1 MRNLS
6 FFRPIHAGLVLMSC
20 VTLFGSGLAGSCRA
34 AEFDVYRLTHVT
46 PSDAKRILQELA
58 DGRAGELQVVADSE
72 SNTLMVRGSQESRTL
87 AGVLLEQIDRAPSPS
102 PAASS
107 SAPRPVDVIR
117 TYPIAAE
124 NLAGVAARLQQL
136 LEGRARVAT
145 DVGRARL
152 IVAAPADVQELIA
165 RHLSDDAAPP
175 ATLSRQ
181 TATNSSRQTPRAI
194 VAAQPPSSYVFR
206 VRSANEVL
214 QTLRRFF
221 SDSLQPQRANE
232 FLFVAQDQQRL
243 TIRFEPSA
251 DRCLL
256 SGSGALVR
264 QFLNLL
270 GQIDSPQSHPGR
282 ITRLMAIRNTQPDI
296 LHEAVDIW
304 RDVRKQRAFGNVVAP
319 AVSQVESPVERNRR
333 RAAYRALG
341 ISGPSA
347 VQQVADEQQPS
358 DEQPRSD
365 GAPAAGPLRR
375 PSSDVEIQSL
385 PDLDVIILR
394 GLGADV
400 EELTRI
406 INEIE
411 RLSAETTPEI
421 EVYHLQHVQGEAANR
436 LITQVLEDLTGTL
449 QGRVTITPLVK
460 PNALLMIGWGE
471 AVKAA
476 KKLIAELDQ
485 AVPAATQVRVFRLEH
500 ATAAQVQTTIDQFFA
515 GRAGLAPQVE
525 VTTDSRTNSLIV
537 NASPRDLEELE
548 LLIQQLDVDHAEAVN
563 QGRVIRLK
571 NSLADDVAQTVQAAI
586 TAARGGGTG
595 ANSGRS
601 AVLEMLLVDPDGQ
614 KVVRSG
620 LLNEVRVT
628 ADSRT
633 NSLIITGPEQ
643 SMDLIEALIRQMDET
658 PASSAQI
665 KVFQVVN
672 GDATE
677 MVLML
682 RTLFPAQPGGSS
694 VPQLPSAEGETSLV
708 PVRFS
713 IDSRTNS
720 IIATGSASDLQIIQ
734 ALLARLDAEE
744 AQQRV
749 NKVYRLRNSP
759 AIDVATAVNEFL
771 RNERIVQRA
780 APGRPNPFQQIETEV
795 VVVAEPVGNSLIISA
810 SPRYYEEILELVT
823 SLDEQPPQVL
833 VQVIIA
839 EVDLSNFH
847 ELGVELGLQD
857 SLLFDRSLLGDL
869 VTTTA
874 TSALSTPAGV
884 VTTTNEVIQAA
895 SNSPGFNFN
904 NFPLGNSG
912 SDRSLATSG
921 TVAGQGLS
929 HFNLGRVNS
938 ELGYGGMVLSASSE
952 NVSMLIRALDQRSHV
967 EILSRPQI
975 MTLDNQPAFIQV
987 GERVPRI
994 TGTSINNIGQ
1004 VNTIELEDV
1013 GLILGI
1019 TPRISPEGMVVMD
1032 VDAEK
1037 SKLGPENEGIP
1048 VSVSAGGEIVRSPR
1062 IDITRAQTTVSAS
1075 SGQTIVLGG
1084 LITNDRLSISRRV
1097 PWLGD
1102 IPLLGDLFKYDSYR
1116 TRRKELLIIMT
1127 PHVILGPHDADH
1139 HKQIEMARMSWC
1151 SADVY
1156 EFLGPGG
1163 PPSVLS
1169 GQYDESGTPVIYPDQ
1184 TPGTEWQN
1192 GGPHDPP
1199 VSEFPPAEPPILPRP
1214 AEPPPLPPTDG
1225 RQLPGAATGSG
1236 GLIEPPSES
1245 RRAPEPSPATGSPLR
1260 QLVFTE
1266 ESSSPATDSAA
1277 QDSDGGQKSSR
1288 RSWWP
1293 FRTTRKEGTVE

>member
-6 FFRPIHAGLVLMSC
+6 FFRPICAGLVLMSL
-20 VTLFGSGLAGSCRA
+20 VALVGSGLTGSCRA
-34 AEFDVYRLTHVT
+34 AEFDVYRLKHVA
-46 PSDAKRILQELA
+46 PSDAKRILHKLA
-58 DGRAGELQVVADSE
+58 DGGAGELQIVADRE
-72 SNTLMVRGSQESRTL
+72 TNTLMVGGSQELRTL
-87 AGVLLEQIDRAPSPS
+87 AGELLQEIDRAPAAS
-102 PAASS
+102 PAVSL
-107 SAPRPVDVIR
+107 SAPQPVDVIR
-117 TYPIAAE
+117 TYPISAE

-136 LEGRARVAT
+136 LKGRARVAT
-145 DVGRARL
+145 DAGRAQL
-152 IVAAPADVQELIA
+152 IVAAPPNVHDLIA
-165 RHLSDDAAPP
+165 KHLADGAAPP
-175 ATLSRQ
+175 AVVPARAVTGALRQ
-181 TATNSSRQTPRAI
+181 TTRAVATT
-194 VAAQPPSSYVFR
+194 QPPSSYVFR
-206 VRSANEVL
+206 VRSANEVV

-221 SDSLQPQRANE
+221 SDRLQPQGPDM
-232 FLFVAQDQQRL
+232 FLFVTPDRQRL

-251 DRCLL
+251 NRCLL
-256 SGSGALVR
+256 SGSRILVR
-264 QFLNLL
+264 QFFNLL
-270 GQIDSPQSHPGR
+270 EQIDSPQSDPDR

-296 LHEAVDIW
+296 LQEAVDTW
-304 RDVRKQRAFGNVVAP
+304 RNVRNQQAASTVAAP
-319 AVSQVESPVERNRR
+319 AVSQAESSIDQNRR

-347 VQQVADEQQPS
+347 VQQVADEQPRA
-358 DEQPRSD
+358 DE
-365 GAPAAGPLRR
+365 AAAVGPLRR

-436 LITQVLEDLTGTL
+436 LITQVLQDLTGTL
-449 QGRVTITPLVK
+449 QGRVSITPLVK
-460 PNALLMIGWGE
+460 PNALLLIGWGE
-471 AVKAA
+471 AVEAA
-476 KKLIAELDQ
+476 KKLISQLDQ
-485 AVPAATQVRVFRLEH
+485 PVPATTQIRVFRLEH
-500 ATAAQVQTTIDQFFA
+500 ATAAQVQTTIDQFYA
-515 GRAGLAPQVE
+515 GRTGLAPQVE
-525 VTTDSRTNSLIV
+525 ITADPRTNSLMV

-548 LLIQQLDVDHAEAVN
+548 LLIRQLDVDQAAAVN

-571 NSLADDVAQTVQAAI
+571 NSLAADVAQTVQAAI
-586 TAARGGGTG
+586 NAARGGGGG
-595 ANSGRS
+595 ANAGRS

-614 KVVRSG
+614 RVVRSG
-620 LLNEVRVT
+620 LLNEVRIT
-628 ADSRT
+628 ADSRL
-633 NSLIITGPEQ
+633 NSLIVTGPEQ
-643 SMDLIEALIRQMDET
+643 SMDLVEALIHQLDET
-658 PASSAQI
+658 PAASAQI

-682 RTLFPAQPGGSS
+682 RTLFPAQAGASN
-694 VPQLPSAEGETSLV
+694 VPQLPAAEGETSLV

-713 IDSRTNS
+713 VDSRTNS
-720 IIATGSASDLQIIQ
+720 ILATGSASDLRIIE

-759 AIDVATAVNEFL
+759 AIDVASAVNEFL

-780 APGRPNPFQQIETEV
+780 APGRPNPFQQIESEV

-810 SPRYYEEILELVT
+810 SPRYYEEILDLVK

-833 VQVIIA
+833 VQVVIA

-847 ELGVELGLQD
+847 ELGIELGLQD

-869 VTTTA
+869 VTTTMS
-874 TSALSTPAGV
+874 TALSTPAGV
-884 VTTTNEVIQAA
+884 VTTTDEIIQAA
-895 SNSPGFNFN
+895 SNTPGFNFN

-912 SDRSLATSG
+912 SDRALATSG
-921 TVAGQGLS
+921 TVAGQALS
-929 HFNLGRVNS
+929 HFNVGRVNS

-952 NVSMLIRALDQRSHV
+952 NVSMLIRALDQRTHV

-994 TGTSINNIGQ
+994 TGTSINNVGQ
-1004 VNTIELEDV
+1004 VNTISLEDV

-1032 VDAEK
+1032 IDAEK
-1037 SKLGPENEGIP
+1037 SKLGPEIEGIP
-1048 VSVSAGGEIVRSPR
+1048 VSISAEGEVVRSPR
-1062 IDITRAQTTVSAS
+1062 IDITRAQTTVSAA

-1084 LITNDRLSISRRV
+1084 LITNDRLSVSRRV

-1102 IPLLGDLFKYDSYR
+1102 IPLLGDLFRYDSYK

-1127 PHVILGPHDADH
+1127 PHVILGPHDADY
-1139 HKQIEMARMSWC
+1139 HKQIEMSRMSWC
-1151 SADVY
+1151 SSDVY
-1156 EFLGPGG
+1156 EFFGPGG

-1184 TPGTEWQN
+1184 TPGMEWQDD
-1192 GGPHDPP
+1192 GLHDPTDP
-1199 VSEFPPAEPPILPRP
+1199 QFLPNEMPILPRP
-1214 AEPPPLPPTDG
+1214 AEPTPLPNTDG
-1225 RQLPGAATGSG
+1225 RELPSTEADPDRQAGQTSATNG
-1236 GLIEPPSES
+1236 EPDRSLATSPSLLQ
-1245 RRAPEPSPATGSPLR
+1245 T
-1260 QLVFTE
+1260 VFTE
-1266 ESSSPATDSAA
+1266 EGSSPSAENAAKGSDSR
-1277 QDSDGGQKSSR
+1277 QKPSR

-1293 FRTTRKEGTVE
+1293 FRTARKEGTVE